1 MNIKKIVII
10 LGLVCVISIS
20 TNVYQIYS
28 DIKQS
33 SYMKRKINIKDDKI
47 KQQKGEINALKD
59 RIEGLNENAS
69 NKAVSSSQEN
79 FNSIVSK
86 FINVMFEY
94 TPNSYQERK
103 EKVSSL
109 ISAELLKRYF
119 PKGNYG
125 DANDVTSKVDKVNIY
140 RQSERQGNINGLAVI
155 TFESKIGDSD
165 FQKRTEVYQL
175 TMNTKTNRLIE
186 IQDLGN
192 VTRGKDID
200 DS

>member
-59 RIEGLNENAS
+59 RVEVLNENVS
-69 NKAVSSSQEN
+69 NKAVSSSQGN

-86 FINVMFEY
+86 FISVMFEY

-192 VTRGKDID
+192 VTRGLGYR
-200 DS
+200 

>member
-59 RIEGLNENAS
+59 RVEVLNENVS
-69 NKAVSSSQEN
+69 NKAVSSSQGN

-86 FINVMFEY
+86 FISVMFEY

-140 RQSERQGNINGLAVI
+140 RQSERQGNINGLTVI

-165 FQKRTEVYQL
+165 FQKRTEVYQI

>member
-59 RIEGLNENAS
+59 RVEVLNENVS
-69 NKAVSSSQEN
+69 NKAVSSSQGN

-86 FINVMFEY
+86 FISVMFEY

-119 PKGNYG
+119 PKGIYG

>member
-59 RIEGLNENAS
+59 RVEVLNENVS
-69 NKAVSSSQEN
+69 NKAVSSSQGN

-86 FINVMFEY
+86 FISVMFEY

-125 DANDVTSKVDKVNIY
+125 DDNDVTSKVDKVNIY

>member
-1 MNIKKIVII
+1 MNKRKLIIV
-10 LGLVCVISIS
+10 LGLVCGVSIS
-20 TNVYQIYS
+20 MNIYQIYS
-28 DIKQS
+28 DLKQS
-33 SYMKRKINIKDDKI
+33 SYMERKINNKSEKI
-47 KQQKGEINALKD
+47 KQQKNKINALRDKVE
-59 RIEGLNENAS
+59 ILNKNVS

-103 EKVSSL
+103 EKVSLL
-109 ISAELLKRYF
+109 ISDELLKRYF

-125 DANDVTSKVDKVNIY
+125 DANDVTSRVDKVNIY

-165 FQKRTEVYQL
+165 FQKRTEIYQL
-175 TMNTKTNRLIE
+175 TMNTKTNRLIK

>member
-59 RIEGLNENAS
+59 RVEVLNENVS
-69 NKAVSSSQEN
+69 NKAVSSSQGN

-86 FINVMFEY
+86 FISVMFEY

-155 TFESKIGDSD
+155 AFESKIGDSD